1 MFEEH
6 YYQGHKVQ
14 ITKMFTY
21 DGDMLVNFKVWGT
34 GEIKQGVKI
43 EELKDTKEQSLG
55 IKPSNNTEVLP
66 DYKPLVE
73 VSDNAA
79 VIKGRNIKV
88 EGKTVPKTIEYV
100 FTRTK
105 DGKKF
110 PVNAKGLDKFVED
123 HNLNMEAVQ
132 LILDGKQK
140 THKGFS
146 IKAK

>member
-55 IKPSNNTEVLP
+55 MKPNNNTEVLP

-73 VSDNAA
+73 VSDNA
-79 VIKGRNIKV
+79 VVVEGNNVKV
-88 EGKTVPKTIEYV
+88 EGKTTPKTIEYV
-100 FTRTK
+100 FTRIK
-105 DGKKF
+105 DGKEF
-110 PVNAKGLDKFVED
+110 PVNAKGLDKFVKD
-123 HNLNMEAVQ
+123 HSLSMEAIQ

-146 IKAK
+146 VKLK